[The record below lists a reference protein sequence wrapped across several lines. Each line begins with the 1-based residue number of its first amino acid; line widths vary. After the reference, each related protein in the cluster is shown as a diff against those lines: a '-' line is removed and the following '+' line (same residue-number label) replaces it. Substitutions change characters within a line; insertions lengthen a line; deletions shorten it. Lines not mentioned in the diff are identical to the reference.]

1 MDFHRW
7 DRLHSADSRNVNT
20 YFNLPF
26 PACVLCLNMMRG
38 LYVFIVVTLLLVYC
52 YSFIEFKLIFQNPG
66 ILLIL
71 N

>member
-1 MDFHRW
+1 MGQVTLCRFQKCKY
-7 DRLHSADSRNVNT
+7 LLQFAIPSLCT
-20 YFNLPF
+20 I
-26 PACVLCLNMMRG
+26 CLNMMRG